1 MNDRAFT
8 LVELLGIII
17 ILSVILT
24 LVFPSV
30 TGIINQSKETTY
42 QTQINKVLNAAY
54 DYTLK
59 NPKFLPESG
68 EISFIT
74 LGELKQEGLIESDFT
89 NPENLE
95 AFPNDLIVIIRNTNE
110 TEYDKKISKKEGKY
124 LYTVKEGSIDNDG
137 IAPTIVLPIN
147 IASLELNDPVP
158 DISYI
163 PYSASDSAGNDIT
176 SKVKYFI
183 AKGDSIVNSI
193 DTSAFAVYKLY
204 FVVVDSAGNSTSKIL
219 NVIVGDT
226 TNPTLS
232 IPSNKTI
239 SVGSGPLNLRNG
251 ASCEDNSG
259 FCDITVTES
268 IDYQTSG
275 VYTVTYT
282 AQDPSGN
289 TATKERII
297 TIE

>member
-1 MNDRAFT
+1 MNKRAFT

-17 ILSVILT
+17 ILSVILA

-30 TGIINQSKETTY
+30 TDIINQSKETTY
-42 QTQINKVLNAAY
+42 QTQINKILNAAY

-74 LGELKQEGLIESDFT
+74 LGELKQVGLIESNLT

-95 AFPNDLIVIIRNTNE
+95 SFPNDLIVIIKNTNE
-110 TEYDKKISKKEGKY
+110 SEYDKKTSKKEGKY
-124 LYTVKEGSIDNDG
+124 LYTVKEGSKNNSG
-137 IAPTIVLPIN
+137 IAPTITLPITV
-147 IASLELNDPVP
+147 ASLELNDPVP
-158 DISYI
+158 DISDA
-163 PYSASDSAGNDIT
+163 PYSATDSAGNNIT
-176 SKVKYFI
+176 DKVKYFI
-183 AKGDSIVNSI
+183 AKGDSIVDSI
-193 DTSAFAVYKLY
+193 DTSTFTVYKLY
-204 FVVVDSAGNSTSKIL
+204 FVVVDDAGNSTSQII
-219 NVIVGDT
+219 NIIVGDT
-226 TNPTLS
+226 TSPTLS
-232 IPSNKTI
+232 IPSNTTI
-239 SVGSGPLNLRNG
+239 SLGSSLNLYNG

-289 TATKERII
+289 TTTKERII

>member
-1 MNDRAFT
+1 MNKRAFT

-17 ILSVILT
+17 ILSVILA

-30 TGIINQSKETTY
+30 TDIINQSKETTY
-42 QTQINKVLNAAY
+42 QTQINKILNAAY

-74 LGELKQEGLIESDFT
+74 LGELKQVGLIESNLT

-95 AFPNDLIVIIRNTNE
+95 SFPNDLIVIIKNTNE
-110 TEYDKKISKKEGKY
+110 PEYDKKTSKKEGKY
-124 LYTVKEGSIDNDG
+124 LYTVKVNSTSNNGV
-137 IAPTIVLPIN
+137 APTITLPIN
-147 IASLELNDPVP
+147 VASLELNDPVP

-163 PYSASDSAGNDIT
+163 PYSATDSAGNNIT
-176 SKVKYFI
+176 DKVKYFI
-183 AKGDSIVNSI
+183 AQGDSVVDSI
-193 DTSAFAVYKLY
+193 DTSTFTVYKLY
-204 FVVVDSAGNSTSKIL
+204 FVVVDDAGNSTSQII
-219 NVIVGDT
+219 NIIVGDT
-226 TNPTLS
+226 TSPTLS
-232 IPSNKTI
+232 IPSNTTI
-239 SVGSGPLNLRNG
+239 SLGSSLNLYNG

-289 TATKERII
+289 TTTKERII

>member
-1 MNDRAFT
+1 MNKRAFT

-17 ILSVILT
+17 ILSVILA

-30 TGIINQSKETTY
+30 TDIINQSKETTY
-42 QTQINKVLNAAY
+42 QTQINKILNAAY

-74 LGELKQEGLIESDFT
+74 LGELKQVGLIESNLT

-95 AFPNDLIVIIRNTNE
+95 SFPNDLIVIIKNTNE
-110 TEYDKKISKKEGKY
+110 PEYDKKTSKKEGKY
-124 LYTVKEGSIDNDG
+124 LYTVKEGSKNNSG
-137 IAPTIVLPIN
+137 IAPTITLPITV
-147 IASLELNDPVP
+147 ASLELNDPVP
-158 DISYI
+158 DISDA
-163 PYSASDSAGNDIT
+163 PYSATDSAGNNIT
-176 SKVKYFI
+176 DKVKYFI
-183 AKGDSIVNSI
+183 AKGDSIVDSI
-193 DTSAFAVYKLY
+193 DTSTFTVYKLY
-204 FVVVDSAGNSTSKIL
+204 FVVVDDAGNSTSQII
-219 NVIVGDT
+219 NIIVGDT
-226 TNPTLS
+226 TSPTLS
-232 IPSNKTI
+232 IPSNTTI
-239 SVGSGPLNLRNG
+239 SLGSSLNLYNG

-289 TATKERII
+289 TTTKERII